1 MYKKM
6 LTLFDLEKFCET
18 KNFARFSSAESGYQL
33 CVSVPATFEQNQ
45 EDDSLM
51 LFADVK
57 LMHTDKNRNKS
68 ALTEKGAKK
77 CLSSI
82 AYKPVLANFAEFDG
96 EWDFTSHD
104 VDIDKDGNFI
114 YIERQVGCFTA
125 DKPTMDSEP
134 DSNGRKY
141 IYARVAIPREYT
153 RAADIIERK
162 KGTKVSVELAVNE
175 MSYSA
180 EEKIL
185 YLDDVEV
192 MGVTLLGRDPDTG
205 EEYQEGMEGARLDIA
220 DFSVQNNSII
230 ANQKLIESLDK
241 LTTML
246 ANFNINPAQSGD
258 SKEGGN
264 DQVRFNE
271 LLERYGKTVED
282 ITFEYENLSDEELE
296 EAFKTAFDGE
306 EQDPSE
312 EPPSEPTDAEIAAG
326 VETLINALPVTVAT
340 TDEAQIVAA
349 REAYDALT
357 DAQKALITEEV
368 LAILTGAEASLGEAK
383 AAAANQT
390 AADAVATAINALTT
404 ASSVTLDDA
413 EAIQA
418 ARQAYDS
425 LTAAQKELV
434 ESTVL
439 AKLTAAEEALNE
451 VRAQQDDGAAPKK
464 KRQNN
469 ELTYTVEVDGE
480 TKTFSVSL
488 VDKLSALSALVNN
501 TYSEA
506 DDAWYD
512 VDAYDDEKYVIM
524 HDYWRNKHYRQSY
537 AVKKDVYSLKGDR
550 VEVFAR
556 YLTNDEISKLDNM
569 KADYAVVTEKL
580 GKYEAEP
587 KKMEILN
594 SEDYAKIFDVEEF
607 VELKKEENHFDMSVE
622 DVRSKA
628 DEMLLAYAKS
638 GKIDFSENSKK
649 EINIKKFSKNTS
661 GKTGRYGSLFKK

>member
-1 MYKKM
+1 MHKKI
-6 LTLFDLEKFCET
+6 LTLSDLEKFCET
-18 KNFARFSSAESGYQL
+18 KNFARFSSTESGYQL
-33 CVSVPATFEQNQ
+33 CVSIPATFEQSQ
-45 EDDSLM
+45 EDNSLM
-51 LFADVK
+51 LFANVK
-57 LMHTDKNRNKS
+57 LMHTNDNRNKS

-104 VDIDKDGNFI
+104 IDIDNDGNLV

-134 DSNGRKY
+134 DSKGRKY

-153 RAADIIERK
+153 KAAEIIERK
-162 KGTKVSVELAVNE
+162 NGTKVSAELAVNE

-220 DFSVQNNSII
+220 DFSVQNNSVI

-246 ANFNINPAQSGD
+246 ANFNINPALSGD

-296 EAFKTAFDGE
+296 EAFKTAFDGD
-306 EQDPSE
+306 EQEPSE

-340 TDEAQIVAA
+340 TDEEQIVAA

-390 AADAVATAINALTT
+390 AADAVATAIDALT
-404 ASSVTLDDA
+404 AANSVTLDDA

-451 VRAQQDDGAAPKK
+451 VRAQQDDDTAPKK

-469 ELTYTVEVDGE
+469 ELTYTVEIDGE
-480 TKTFSVSL
+480 MKTFSVSL

-512 VDAYDDEKYVIM
+512 VDAYDEEKYVIM

-587 KKMEILN
+587 EKMEILN

-638 GKIDFSENSKK
+638 GKIDFDSNEKK
-649 EINIKKFSKNTS
+649 SVNIKKFSKNTS